1 MATGELLLDVK
12 IPGEPPTKERAR
24 TFVGGDKK
32 TRTITPAKTRSWE
45 QAATAH
51 FRLARGK
58 KIADRT
64 PVALRI
70 TAVAS
75 RTAKILK
82 GPSADRPGRLP
93 CLATPD
99 VDNIAKI
106 VMDALAPSRTSKKNA
121 WICVLQDDTVVVDAQ
136 IRKFYVALGEK
147 AHIRI
152 QVYAWA
158 PDADIDETY
167 AVEDLPTDEDGEA
180 KEAHDETHE
189 AHEAHVVPG
198 STAVASFAS
207 FGEALTAA
215 RATLQEASFESAGA
229 TCPCCDKFVKRYRR
243 MLNATMARGLIW
255 LVKASGP
262 DLQWIHFNKV
272 APRELSNK
280 GGSLATLIHWEL
292 VEQMPK
298 NALPKEEQARKR
310 TSGSWRPT
318 AKGIAFARNQL
329 QVPSHVHLYNDAIEG
344 WSEKPIDIVQALGK
358 AFHYGEL
365 MAAYAGP

>member
-24 TFVGGDKK
+24 TFVGSDKK
-32 TRTITPAKTRSWE
+32 TRTITPKKTGNWE

-75 RTAKILK
+75 RTAKIQK
-82 GPSADRPGRLP
+82 GPLADRPGRLP

-136 IRKFYVALGEK
+136 IRKLYAALGEK

-167 AVEDLPTDEDGEA
+167 VVEDLPID
-180 KEAHDETHE
+180 EAHDETHDDP
-189 AHEAHVVPG
+189 H
-198 STAVASFAS
+198 AVSEPSAAASFAS

-243 MLNATMARGLIW
+243 LLNATMARGLIW

-280 GGSLATLIHWEL
+280 GGSLATLVHWEM

-298 NALPKEEQARKR
+298 NALPKEERAAKR
-310 TSGSWRPT
+310 TSGFWRPT
-318 AKGIAFARNQL
+318 AKGVAFAHHQL
-329 QVPSHVHLYNDAIEG
+329 QVPSHVHLYNDAVEG
-344 WSEKPIDIVQALGK
+344 WSESQVDIVRALGK

-365 MAAYAGP
+365 MAARPVK